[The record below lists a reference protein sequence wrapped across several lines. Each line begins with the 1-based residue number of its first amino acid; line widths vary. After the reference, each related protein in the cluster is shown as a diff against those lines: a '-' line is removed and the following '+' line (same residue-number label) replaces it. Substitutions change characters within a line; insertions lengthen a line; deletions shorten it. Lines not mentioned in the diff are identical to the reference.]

1 LFVWPSKL
9 CLFRIERQATAD
21 SYDLETLQK
30 VLQGRGLIHLGHPSD
45 ALNLLGEAVYLPRWQ
60 GQSLIGSLRLL
71 WSSGTDGEAFIFE
84 NGTFVTWNVQ
94 KDGIA
99 QLLSQIIQAPG
110 VSPKAYAK
118 PQEETLPYAFD
129 ENA

>member
-1 LFVWPSKL
+1 VVSSTWGIQVTPST
-9 CLFRIERQATAD
+9 CSERPSTFRD
-21 SYDLETLQK
+21 GK
-30 VLQGRGLIHLGHPSD
+30 VSRSP
-45 ALNLLGEAVYLPRWQ
+45 E
-60 GQSLIGSLRLL
+60 SLRF
-71 WSSGTDGEAFIFE
+71 SPNSVTDGEAFIFE